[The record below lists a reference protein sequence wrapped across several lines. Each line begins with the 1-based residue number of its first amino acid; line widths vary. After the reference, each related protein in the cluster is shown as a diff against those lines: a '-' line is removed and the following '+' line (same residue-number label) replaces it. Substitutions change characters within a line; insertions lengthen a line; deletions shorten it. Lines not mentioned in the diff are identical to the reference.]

1 MVEVDITVN
10 GKTYTAITVEPSIIR
25 PTRDKFIG
33 CEKNEEGAWF
43 LFRTRTGEYI
53 TYCTLLNDL
62 DEE

>member
-1 MVEVDITVN
+1 MREVDITVN

-33 CEKNEEGAWF
+33 HEKDEDGVWF
-43 LFRTRTGEYI
+43 LFRTGAGEYI
-53 TYCTLLNDL
+53 TYYTLLNDI

>member
-1 MVEVDITVN
+1 MIEVDITVK

-33 CEKNEEGAWF
+33 YEEDGDGIWL
-43 LFRTRTGEYI
+43 LFRTRAKKYI
-53 TYCTLLNDL
+53 TYYIWFKDL